1 MTTEQLNKKLA
12 EGGIFLVGEYRVGK
26 PDLITYRDKL
36 SGKSASFKQV
46 VHSVEAGQIVVAI
59 QERLD
64 DSVSLETGVQ
74 LPAKKGERVLV
85 ELETLERIQG
95 FYRARG
101 GITLLTNTPPGK

>member
-1 MTTEQLNKKLA
+1 MNINKENLVKKIEA
-12 EGGIFLVGEYRVGK
+12 GGIFCVGEYRMGK

-46 VHSVEAGQIVVAI
+46 VHSVEAGDITIAV
-59 QERLD
+59 QERLPD
-64 DSVSLETGVQ
+64 DVNIESGVT

-85 ELETLERIQG
+85 ELETLERVQG

-101 GITLLTNTPPGK
+101 GIHKIS